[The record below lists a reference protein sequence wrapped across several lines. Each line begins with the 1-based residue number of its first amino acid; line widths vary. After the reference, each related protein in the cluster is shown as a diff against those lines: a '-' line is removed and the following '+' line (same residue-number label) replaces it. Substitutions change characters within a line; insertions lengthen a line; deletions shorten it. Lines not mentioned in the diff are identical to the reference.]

1 MRFIPEPKYQ
11 HGSIARTGILL
22 VNLGTPQAP
31 TPKALRRYLRQFLW
45 DRRVVEIARPLW
57 WLILHGFILRSRP
70 RQSAEKYAQIW
81 SKEGS
86 PLRLHTEKQAVLL
99 RGYLGERIKSPHALA
114 WAMRYGEPSIGSAL
128 GALREQRCDRLLVLP
143 LYPQYAASTTA
154 SVFDEVGAEM
164 ARVRNV
170 PAIRFVKHFHDHPA
184 YIAAI
189 AKQINEYWMTHGRPD
204 KLVLSF
210 HGVPRF
216 TLDRGDPYH
225 CECQKTARLVAQALG
240 LREEAWTIAF
250 QSRFG
255 RAKWLEPYTIDV
267 VTALGRKKTGRIDV
281 FCPGFVSD
289 CLETLEEIG
298 VENRAAFLSAGGR
311 EFHHI
316 PCLNERHEWI
326 QALAR
331 IAVDNLHGWASTEF
345 DAAAAQGAAESSKA
359 RAIALGARS

>member
-1 MRFIPEPKYQ
+1 MRFLPEPKYQ
-11 HGSIARTGILL
+11 HGSIAKTGILL
-22 VNLGTPQAP
+22 VNLGTPEAP

-81 SKEGS
+81 TKEGS
-86 PLRLHTEKQAVLL
+86 PLRRHTEKQTVLL

-128 GALREQRCDRLLVLP
+128 AALREQGCDRLLVLP

-154 SVFDEVGAEM
+154 SVFDEVGAVM
-164 ARVRNV
+164 AKVRNV
-170 PAIRFVKHFHDHPA
+170 PAMRFVKHFHDHPA

-240 LREEAWTIAF
+240 LREQAWTIAF

-255 RAKWLEPYTIDV
+255 RARWLEPYTIDV
-267 VTALGRKKTGRIDV
+267 VTQLGKKKTGRIDV

-345 DAAAAQGAAESSKA
+345 DVAAAQGAADSAKA
-359 RAIALGARS
+359 RAMALGARS